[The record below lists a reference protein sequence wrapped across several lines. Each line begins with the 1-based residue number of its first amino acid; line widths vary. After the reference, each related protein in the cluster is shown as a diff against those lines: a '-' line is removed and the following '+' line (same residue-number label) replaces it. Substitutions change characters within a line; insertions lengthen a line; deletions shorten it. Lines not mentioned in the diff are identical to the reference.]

1 MEHPST
7 TSSRQA
13 LRIAVLPI
21 RDPAARLYLLTRLVL
36 AFDESD
42 QETLAEL
49 VACGFTPELID
60 KLRTMPMVDAL
71 RFTANHCGLSLGADA
86 QAVRQQIQHL
96 ERTRADRQMYE
107 YFIHAGASPNLIG
120 RLFGVAPHDVRRLRK
135 LIAPSVATGGRPRH
149 PSDELRADIEAAWQ
163 RIRQAEPGE
172 RQALYRLH
180 QEFKD
185 VPMATLEVAVRSALE
200 TPMATW
206 CVTSDTSGRWP
217 SAAQAAA

>member
-1 MEHPST
+1 MEPSSI
-7 TSSRQA
+7 TSSRPPP
-13 LRIAVLPI
+13 RIAVLPI

-42 QETLAEL
+42 PATLAEL

-60 KLRTMPMVDAL
+60 QLRTMPMVDAL
-71 RFTANHCGLSLGADA
+71 RFTANHCGLSLGVDA
-86 QAVRQQIQHL
+86 QVVRQQIQHL
-96 ERTRADRQMYE
+96 ERSRADRQMYE

-135 LIAPSVATGGRPRH
+135 LIAPSVVTGGRPRH
-149 PSDELRADIEAAWQ
+149 PSDELRTNIESAWQ
-163 RIRQAEPGE
+163 RIRQGEPRE
-172 RQALYRLH
+172 RLALYRLH

-185 VPMATLEVAVRSALE
+185 VSMATLEVAIRSTLE
-200 TPMATW
+200 TPASTAGITGSLW
-206 CVTSDTSGRWP
+206 S